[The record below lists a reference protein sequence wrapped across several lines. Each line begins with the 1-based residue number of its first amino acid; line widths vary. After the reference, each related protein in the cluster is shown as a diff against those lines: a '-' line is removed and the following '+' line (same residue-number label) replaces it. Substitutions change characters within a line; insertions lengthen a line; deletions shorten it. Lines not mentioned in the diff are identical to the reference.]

1 MRSKT
6 SGQRARTPVARAAF
20 TLIELLVVIAIIALL
35 VGILLPA
42 LGKARAAA
50 RLTACLSGTRQ
61 MGLALTTYSSDN
73 KSWYPVLP
81 FTQAARTAWNN
92 SNPADRVL
100 TDQWVFG
107 GVAGLFS
114 LFQVPTDSPDR
125 VGYRGAATLDAA
137 RYAAAV
143 DFRDAANTN
152 PLLAGYIEG
161 FGVLKCQSDTADK
174 YYLGGTQF
182 SPSNAPSYGSAL
194 PMSPQ
199 VPGSVQDVIHYNIS
213 YMYIA
218 GFKTDESRVLKP
230 APLWG
235 DETNGP
241 DLSTRAW
248 YFDDRDRTGD
258 LSIRP
263 GFYQKWDNH
272 GTEGANFVF
281 TDGHAD
287 LVKSNVQATFF
298 DPYNPA
304 APQAQSVNQLDNT
317 RSRRLQTID

>member
-1 MRSKT
+1 MRSKICC
-6 SGQRARTPVARAAF
+6 QRADTQARRAAF

-61 MGLALTTYSSDN
+61 VGLSMTTYSSDN

-81 FTQAARTAWNN
+81 FTQAARNAWNSTN
-92 SNPADRVL
+92 SADRVL
-100 TDQWVFG
+100 TDQWAYG

-125 VGYRGAATLDAA
+125 IGFRGAPTLDGA
-137 RYAAAV
+137 RYLGAG
-143 DFRDAANTN
+143 DFRDASNTN
-152 PLLAGYIEG
+152 PLLAAYLDG
-161 FGVLKCQSDTADK
+161 FGVLKCQSDSADK

-182 SPSNAPSYGSAL
+182 SPSNAPSYGAAL
-194 PMSPQ
+194 PMVPQ

-218 GFKTDESRVLKP
+218 GFRTDEGRVLRP

-235 DETNGP
+235 DETNAP

-248 YFDDRDRTGD
+248 YFDERDRTGD
-258 LSIRP
+258 PSIRP

-272 GTEGANFVF
+272 GTDGANFVF

-287 LVKSNVQATFF
+287 LIKSNVQATFF

-304 APQAQSVNQLDNT
+304 APQPQSVNQIDNT